1 MADVQPYRKSFSF
14 EDGYT
19 LETTYRAFCPLES
32 LLQSNGYVRI
42 SKDVFI
48 ILDMK
53 EWSDYVELTR
63 SIEPWIDFF
72 LREKGE
78 LVYINSVKQLAL
90 IRDATDTIRMTDE
103 KIIRAA
109 TPLHT
114 GDIVDYRYERYLIT
128 SQVDQNELSCRGRM
142 KKCNQRLAL
151 SWDGQVKWFDAV
163 VEGRTFSTETGKV
176 ISMPE
181 GNIIVRLQDNADT
194 RNIALNQRF
203 YITHQPFKI
212 VGMDRILNGINQLS
226 CTLDSINTAYDDVE
240 QNIADRWK
248 YEIAHTYAL
257 HIHQG
262 TLAHVLLNETLSLKV
277 TATDNGD
284 EIANPLIT
292 YTSSDPSVI
301 SVDQQGQI
309 MGIALGQASIT
320 AKLTYHP
327 TVLSIIEVRVI
338 ETGTHIYSIAITGN
352 SILKTGQ
359 SASYVSHIYDH
370 GVEVFDQSVEWSL
383 RNQDD
388 STPTKGKA

>member
-1 MADVQPYRKSFSF
+1 M
-14 EDGYT
+14 
-19 LETTYRAFCPLES
+19 
-32 LLQSNGYVRI
+32 
-42 SKDVFI
+42 
-48 ILDMK
+48 
-53 EWSDYVELTR
+53 TR
-63 SIEPWIDFF
+63 SLELMLDFF

-78 LVYINSVKQLAL
+78 LVHINGVRQLAL
-90 IRDATDTIRMTDE
+90 IRDASDHIQNTDE

-109 TPLHT
+109 TPLRT

-128 SQVDQNELSCRGRM
+128 SQVDRNEQSCRGRM

-151 SWDGQVKWFDAV
+151 NWNGQVEWFDAV
-163 VEGRTFSTETGKV
+163 VAARTFSTETGKV

-181 GNIIVRLQDNADT
+181 GNILVTVQDNADT
-194 RNIALNQRF
+194 SGITLDQRF

-212 VGMDRILNGINQLS
+212 VGMDRILNGIIQLS

-240 QNIADRWK
+240 HNIADRWK
-248 YEIAHTYAL
+248 YETAHTYAL

-262 TLAHVLLNETLSLKV
+262 TIAHVLLNETIPLNV
-277 TATDNGD
+277 TATDNGN
-284 EIANPLIT
+284 EIANPAIT
-292 YTSSDPSVI
+292 YISSDLNVV
-301 SVDQQGQI
+301 SVDQHGQV

-327 TVLSIIEVRVI
+327 TVRSTIELRVV
-338 ETGTHIYSIAITGN
+338 ETGKHIYSIAITGN
-352 SILKTGQ
+352 PMLKTGQ

-388 STPTKGKA
+388 STPTKGSITASTGNSVTVKAGSSSRVNNKVLVLTATLVSDPSITIEKYISLKNLF

>member
-1 MADVQPYRKSFSF
+1 M
-14 EDGYT
+14 
-19 LETTYRAFCPLES
+19 L
-32 LLQSNGYVRI
+32 
-42 SKDVFI
+42 
-48 ILDMK
+48 
-53 EWSDYVELTR
+53 
-63 SIEPWIDFF
+63 DFF

-78 LVYINSVKQLAL
+78 LVQINSVKQLAL

-114 GDIVDYRYERYLIT
+114 GDIVDYRDERYLIT
-128 SQVDQNELSCRGRM
+128 SQVDRNEQSCRGRM

-151 SWDGQVKWFDAV
+151 NWSGQVKWFDAV
-163 VEGRTFSTETGKV
+163 VESRTFSTETGKV

-181 GNIIVRLQDNADT
+181 GNILITVQDNTDT
-194 RNIALNQRF
+194 RGITLSQRF
-203 YITHQPFKI
+203 YITHQPFKVTGI
-212 VGMDRILNGINQLS
+212 NHTLNGIIQLS

-240 QNIADRWK
+240 HNIADRWK

-257 HIHQG
+257 HINQG
-262 TLAHVLLNETLSLKV
+262 TIAHVQLNETLSLEV

-301 SVDQQGQI
+301 SVDQQGRV

-320 AKLTYHP
+320 VKLTYHP
-327 TVLSIIEVRVI
+327 TILSTIEMRVV

-352 SILKTGQ
+352 PMLKTGQ

-388 STPTKGKA
+388 STPIMGSITASTGKSVTVKAGSSSGSSNKALILTATLASDPSMTIEKTISLKNLF

>member
-1 MADVQPYRKSFSF
+1 M
-14 EDGYT
+14 
-19 LETTYRAFCPLES
+19 
-32 LLQSNGYVRI
+32 
-42 SKDVFI
+42 
-48 ILDMK
+48 
-53 EWSDYVELTR
+53 TR

-78 LVYINSVKQLAL
+78 LVHINGVRQLAL
-90 IRDATDTIRMTDE
+90 IRDTTNTIQMTDE

-128 SQVDQNELSCRGRM
+128 SQVDRNEQSCRGRM

-151 SWDGQVKWFDAV
+151 NWNGQVKWFDAV
-163 VEGRTFSTETGKV
+163 VEARTFSTETGKV

-203 YITHQPFKI
+203 YMTHQPFKI
-212 VGMDRILNGINQLS
+212 VGINHTLNGIIQLS
-226 CTLDSINTAYDDVE
+226 CILDSINTAYDDVE
-240 QNIADRWK
+240 NNIADRWK

-257 HIHQG
+257 QINHG
-262 TLAHVLLNETLSLKV
+262 TMAHVLLNETIPLDA
-277 TATDNGD
+277 TATDNGIPI
-284 EIANPLIT
+284 ENPAIT
-292 YTSSDPSVI
+292 YVSSDPNVV
-301 SVDQQGQI
+301 SVDQQGQV
-309 MGIALGQASIT
+309 MGIALGPASIT

-327 TVLSIIEVRVI
+327 TALSTIEMRVV
-338 ETGTHIYSIAITGN
+338 ETGTHIYSIAIIGN
-352 SILKTGQ
+352 PILKTGQ

-388 STPTKGKA
+388 SIPIMGSIIATTGNSVTVKAGRSSGSSNKALILTATLASDPSMTIEKTISLKNLF

>member
-1 MADVQPYRKSFSF
+1 M
-14 EDGYT
+14 
-19 LETTYRAFCPLES
+19 
-32 LLQSNGYVRI
+32 
-42 SKDVFI
+42 
-48 ILDMK
+48 
-53 EWSDYVELTR
+53 
-63 SIEPWIDFF
+63 IDFF

-78 LVYINSVKQLAL
+78 LVHMNGMRQLAL
-90 IRDATDTIRMTDE
+90 IQDATNTIQMTDE

-114 GDIVDYRYERYLIT
+114 GNIVDYRDERYLIT
-128 SQVDQNELSCRGRM
+128 SQVDQNEQSCRGRM
-142 KKCNQRLAL
+142 RKCNQRLAL
-151 SWDGQVKWFDAV
+151 NWNGEVKWFDAV
-163 VEGRTFSTETGKV
+163 VEARTFSTETGKV

-181 GNIIVRLQDNADT
+181 GNILVTVQDNADT

-203 YITHQPFKI
+203 YMTHQPFKI
-212 VGMDRILNGINQLS
+212 VGIDRTMNGIIQLS
-226 CTLDSINTAYDDVE
+226 CTLDSINTANDDVE
-240 QNIADRWK
+240 HNIADRWK
-248 YEIAHTYAL
+248 YEITHTYAL

-262 TLAHVLLNETLSLKV
+262 TIAQVLLNETLSLEV

-301 SVDQQGQI
+301 SVDQQGRV

-320 AKLTYHP
+320 VKLTYHP
-327 TVLSIIEVRVI
+327 TILSTIEMRVV

-352 SILKTGQ
+352 PILKTGQ

-370 GVEVFDQSVEWSL
+370 GTEVFDQSVEWSL

-388 STPTKGKA
+388 SIPIMGSITASTGNSVTIKAGSSSGTINKALTLTATLVSDPSMTIEKTISLKNLF

>member
-1 MADVQPYRKSFSF
+1 M
-14 EDGYT
+14 
-19 LETTYRAFCPLES
+19 
-32 LLQSNGYVRI
+32 
-42 SKDVFI
+42 
-48 ILDMK
+48 
-53 EWSDYVELTR
+53 TR
-63 SIEPWIDFF
+63 SLEPMLDFF

-78 LVYINSVKQLAL
+78 LVHINSVKQLAL
-90 IRDATDTIRMTDE
+90 IRDATDTIQMTDE

-114 GDIVDYRYERYLIT
+114 GDIVDYRYEHYLIT
-128 SQVDQNELSCRGRM
+128 SQVDQNEKSCRGKMR
-142 KKCNQRLAL
+142 KCNQRLAL
-151 SWDGQVKWFDAV
+151 NWSGQVKWFDAV
-163 VEGRTFSTETGKV
+163 VEARTFSTETGKV

-181 GNIIVRLQDNADT
+181 GNILITVQDNTDT
-194 RNIALNQRF
+194 KGITLSQRF
-203 YITHQPFKI
+203 YITHQPFKVTGI
-212 VGMDRILNGINQLS
+212 DRTMNGIIQLS

-240 QNIADRWK
+240 HNIADRWK

-262 TLAHVLLNETLSLKV
+262 TIAHVRLNETLSLNV
-277 TATDNGD
+277 TATDNGN
-284 EIANPLIT
+284 EMANPAIT

-301 SVDQQGQI
+301 SVDQQGQV

-327 TVLSIIEVRVI
+327 TVLSTIEMRVV

-352 SILKTGQ
+352 PMLKTGQ

-388 STPTKGKA
+388 STPTKGSITASTGNSVTVKAGSSSRVNNKVLVLTATLVSDPSITIEKYISLKNLF

>member
-1 MADVQPYRKSFSF
+1 M
-14 EDGYT
+14 
-19 LETTYRAFCPLES
+19 
-32 LLQSNGYVRI
+32 
-42 SKDVFI
+42 
-48 ILDMK
+48 
-53 EWSDYVELTR
+53 TR
-63 SIEPWIDFF
+63 SLEPMLDFF

-78 LVYINSVKQLAL
+78 LVHINGMRQLAL
-90 IRDATDTIRMTDE
+90 IQDATNTIQMTDE

-128 SQVDQNELSCRGRM
+128 SQVDRNEKSCRGRM

-151 SWDGQVKWFDAV
+151 NWNGQVKWFDAV
-163 VEGRTFSTETGKV
+163 VEARTFSTETGKV
-176 ISMPE
+176 ISIPE
-181 GNIIVRLQDNADT
+181 GSILASLQDKADT
-194 RNIALNQRF
+194 KGITLSQRF

-212 VGMDRILNGINQLS
+212 VGIDRTMNGIIQLS

-240 QNIADRWK
+240 HNIADRWK

-257 HIHQG
+257 HINHG
-262 TLAHVLLNETLSLKV
+262 TIAHVPLNETIPLNV
-277 TATDNGD
+277 TATDNGN
-284 EIANPLIT
+284 EIANPPIT

-301 SVDQQGQI
+301 SVDQQGQV

-327 TVLSIIEVRVI
+327 TVLSTIEMRVV
-338 ETGTHIYSIAITGN
+338 ETGTHNYSIAIIGN

-359 SASYVSHIYDH
+359 SASYVSHTYDH

-388 STPTKGKA
+388 STPIMGSITASTGNSVTVKAGSSSGANNKVLVLTATLASDPSMTIEKTISLKNLF